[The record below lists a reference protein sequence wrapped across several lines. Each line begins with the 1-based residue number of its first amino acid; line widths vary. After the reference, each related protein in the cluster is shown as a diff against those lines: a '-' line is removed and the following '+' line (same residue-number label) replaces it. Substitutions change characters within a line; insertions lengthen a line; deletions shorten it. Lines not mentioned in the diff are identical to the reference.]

1 MASLE
6 ELSQALINAD
16 AAGDADGA
24 RILAGEIQKI
34 RQQPSAPKAPE
45 VSTATDIAKSAGVGL
60 GRGSIGL
67 AGLVGDITDLGAKGL
82 RAAESYISDKI
93 GIEPYKPPVEPGKS
107 VLDKIPTSE
116 SITKAVEGVTGE
128 FYKPQTTAGQY
139 AQTIGEF
146 APGVIGGPGSLGAR
160 MLRNVVAPAVTSE
173 AAGQATEGTS
183 FEPWA
188 RAGGALA
195 APAALAGARR
205 AVTPLPAEPSRQRLV
220 DILQGEGVTSL
231 TAGQRTGNKSLQYA
245 ESVLGDAPGAGA
257 QASRMQNEAQEQF
270 TRAAMRRAGGGADAS
285 PDVLMANNDRLGQ
298 QFRDMSARNSLTP
311 DNDFITD
318 LTAAVRNYRNV
329 PESQQRAMI
338 QGYIDDIIPHVNAGS
353 MPGEQY
359 QAMRSRLSRQA
370 QNNRMSDPDLS
381 EALRGMRDALDNAM
395 GRSISPIDREAWNT
409 ARREYGAQKT
419 IENATSRAGAVTAE
433 GQITPQNL
441 RNVASVQNRGAYARG
456 QGDFSE
462 LARAGAGVMAP
473 LPQSGTAPRLTM
485 QAIASMIGGVA
496 GAGAG
501 PAGSGLGAAAAG
513 VAGPAIAGR
522 ILMSRPTQA
531 YLANQLVQPGLPDNA
546 RDAIVRAILARRE
559 ISTLPASQDSR
570 GR

>member
-34 RQQPSAPKAPE
+34 RVQPGAPATPE
-45 VSTATDIAKSAGVGL
+45 VSTAADIAKSGSVGL
-60 GRGSIGL
+60 ARGAIGL

-82 RAAESYISDKI
+82 RAAEAYISDKV
-93 GIEPYKPPVEPGKS
+93 GIKPYQPPVADGQS
-107 VLDKIPTSE
+107 ILNKIPTSD

-128 FYKPQTTAGQY
+128 FYKPQTTAGKY

-146 APGVIGGPGSLGAR
+146 APGVIGGPGSLGAK
-160 MLRNVVAPAVTSE
+160 MLRNVVAPAITSE
-173 AAGQATEGTS
+173 AAGQATEGTA

-195 APAALAGARR
+195 APAAMAGARR
-205 AVTPLPAEPSRQRLV
+205 VVTPLPSDPSRQRLV

-245 ESVLGDAPGAGA
+245 ESVLGDAPGSGA
-257 QASRMQNEAQEQF
+257 QAARMQQEGQEQF

-285 PDVLMANNDRLGQ
+285 PDVLLANNDRLGQ
-298 QFRDMSARNSLTP
+298 QFRNLSARNALTP

-318 LTAAVRNYRNV
+318 LTTAVRNYRNV

-338 QGYIDDIIPHVNAGS
+338 QGYIDDIVPHVNAGS

-370 QNNRMSDPDLS
+370 QNNRMSDPDLA

-395 GRSISPIDREAWNT
+395 GRSISPIDRDAWQT
-409 ARREYGAQKT
+409 ARREYAAQKV
-419 IENATSRAGAVTAE
+419 IENAASRAGAVTAE

-462 LARAGAGVMAP
+462 LARAGAGIMAP

-513 VAGPAIAGR
+513 IAAPAAAGR
-522 ILMSRPTQA
+522 ALMSRPVQS
-531 YLANQLVQPGLPDNA
+531 YLANQLLQPGLPDNA

-559 ISTLPASQDSR
+559 VSSLPASQDSR
-570 GR
+570 GH